1 MYYSIIYTEPLCPGL
16 DRSSL
21 GYCLTIREA
30 AAAAA
35 AVGAEEVGFRRS
47 IPDSGALRLSIQR
60 LNT

>member
-1 MYYSIIYTEPLCPGL
+1 MGL

-21 GYCLTIREA
+21 GYCLTIRK
-30 AAAAA
+30 AAA

-60 LNT
+60 LNTYTERTIVQEK